1 MTYVRPFRPAIRNV
15 SRRAL
20 LAGVGAG
27 SLVLSV
33 GLPVW
38 SQEKKFAGAGMPNG
52 LREDVKLFVAIADD
66 GSVTVLCHRS
76 EMGQGIR
83 TSMPLVVADE
93 LDADWAKVKVAQ
105 APGDEPRFGNQDTDG
120 SRSMRHHFMVWR
132 RMGAAARAMLV
143 QAAASTWGVPAD
155 QVEAVNHELIHRAS
169 NRKIGYG
176 AVAKAAAALPVP
188 ATVKLKDPAQFR
200 YIGKGQTGLIDGMD
214 ITTGRAGFGIDVR
227 RDGML
232 YAVIARPPVY
242 GGKVASFDPAEAMKV
257 KGVLKVVPLDTTPPP
272 SEFGPL
278 GGVAVVAS
286 NTWAAIKGREA
297 LKITWDNGANA
308 TYSSDTYKAALE
320 AAVRKPGKVVRDQG
334 NVDTAMASA
343 ARRFEAEY
351 YVPHLAHATIEP
363 AAAVVRVAD
372 GGCEAWACVQS
383 PQAAKVRLAKFL
395 GIPEDKVTVHVTM
408 LGGGFGRKSKPDFVV
423 EAGLLSK
430 AMGGAPV
437 KVTWTREDDLQNSPL
452 HTVTMQR
459 LEAGVDAAG
468 KVVAWRHRSAF
479 PSILSLFAPNIKL
492 PFAIELGMGLVNLP
506 FDIPNI
512 RAETPE
518 AEAHARIGWFR
529 AVANIQHAFAIQSFV
544 TEIAQALGKDPK
556 DYLLELIGPAR
567 KINPAQIGDG
577 WNHGED
583 PAVYPIDTGRLR
595 GVVEAVAKGANWGRT
610 MPKGSGLGIAA
621 HYSFV
626 SYIAVVAEVKADDK
640 GGITIPRVDIA
651 IDCGPQI
658 NPERIRSQME
668 GAVIMGMSNA
678 MLSEITFKDGRVVQS
693 NYDGYEVARMDSA
706 PREVHVHLV
715 PATDYSLPLGGV
727 GEPGVP
733 PVGPALA
740 NAIAAATG
748 KRIRQLPMRRQ
759 LAG

>member
-1 MTYVRPFRPAIRNV
+1 MTYHRPLRPAIRNV
-15 SRRAL
+15 SRRNF
-20 LAGVGAG
+20 LAGAGAG

-38 SQEKKFAGAGMPNG
+38 AQEKKFAGAGMPNG
-52 LREDVKLFVAIADD
+52 LREDVKIFVAIADD
-66 GSVTVLCHRS
+66 GTVTITCHRS

-83 TSMPLVVADE
+83 TSLPMVVADE
-93 LDADWAKVKVAQ
+93 LEADWAKVKVAQ
-105 APGDEPRFGNQDTDG
+105 APGDEARFGNQDTDG
-120 SRSMRHHFMVWR
+120 SRSMRHHFMTLR
-132 RMGAAARAMLV
+132 RMGAAARAMLI
-143 QAAASTWGVPAD
+143 QAAATSWGVPAQ
-155 QVEAVNHELIHRAS
+155 QVEAVNHELVHRAS

-188 ATVKLKDPAQFR
+188 GNVKLKDPAQFR
-200 YIGKGQTGLIDGMD
+200 YIGKGQIGLIDGMD
-214 ITTGRAGFGIDVR
+214 ITTGRAGFGIDTR
-227 RDGML
+227 LDGML
-232 YAVIARPPVY
+232 YAVVARPPVY
-242 GGKVASFDPAEAMKV
+242 GGKVASFDAAEAMKV
-257 KGVLKVVPLDTTPPP
+257 KGVLKVVQLDTTPPP

-308 TYSSDTYKAALE
+308 AYSSDSYKAALE
-320 AAVRKPGKVVRDQG
+320 ASVRKPGKVVRNQG
-334 NVDTAMASA
+334 DAEAALASA
-343 ARRFEAEY
+343 AKRIEAEY
-351 YVPHLAHATIEP
+351 YVPHLAQAPMEP
-363 AAAVVRVAD
+363 PAAVVRVRD
-372 GGCEAWACVQS
+372 GACEAWACTQS
-383 PQAAKVRLAKFL
+383 PQAARIRLAKFL
-395 GIPEDKVTVHVTM
+395 GIPAEKVTVHVTM
-408 LGGGFGRKSKPDFVV
+408 LGGGFGRKSKPDYVV

-430 AMGGAPV
+430 AMDGAPV
-437 KVTWTREDDLQNSPL
+437 KVTWTREDDLRNGFL

-459 LEAGVDAAG
+459 LEAGLDASG
-468 KVVAWRHRSAF
+468 KLVAWRHRSAF
-479 PSILSLFAPNIKL
+479 PSIASLFAPNVKV

-518 AEAHARIGWFR
+518 AESHARIGWYR
-529 AVANIQHAFAIQSFV
+529 SVANIQHAFAIQSFV

-567 KINPAQIGDG
+567 KINPTSVGDV

-583 PAVYPIDTGRLR
+583 PAVYQIDTGRLR
-595 GVVEAVAKGANWGRT
+595 GVIEAVAKGANWGRS
-610 MPKGSGLGIAA
+610 MAKGHGLGIAA

-626 SYIAVVAEVKADDK
+626 SYIAVVAEVQADDK
-640 GGITIPRVDIA
+640 GGISIPRIDIA

-658 NPERIRSQME
+658 NPERIRAQME
-668 GAVIMGMSNA
+668 GGVIMGVSNA
-678 MLSEITFKDGRVVQS
+678 MLSELTFKDGRVVQS

-715 PATDYSLPLGGV
+715 PASDYTLPLGGV

-748 KRIRQLPMRRQ
+748 KRIRQLPMRRR